1 MLDIIMKP
9 SGKFFFKTDHVGYYH
24 DTLELVKGLTKY
36 EIVFHTDDLYNTEKV
51 KDNIQTEFEQM
62 FLSKH
67 NMNIKYIEIVKK

>member
-1 MLDIIMKP
+1 MKP
-9 SGKFFFKTDHVGYYH
+9 SGKLFFKTDHEGYYYY
-24 DTLELVKGLTKY
+24 TLELVKGLAKY